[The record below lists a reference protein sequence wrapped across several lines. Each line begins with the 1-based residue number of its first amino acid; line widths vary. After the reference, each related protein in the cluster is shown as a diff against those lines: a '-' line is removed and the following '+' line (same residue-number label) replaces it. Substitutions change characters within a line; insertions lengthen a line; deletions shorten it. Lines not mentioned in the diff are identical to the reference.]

1 MTVKTLSKDRA
12 VEAACILF
20 ELNTDPQQIMRMATE
35 AGLME
40 QGIDKDILCRQWYAF
55 VHAAVV
61 AGLMVH
67 APNSVLVDYLRST
80 SALLK
85 KHGIPKKDVKSFVD
99 NDFSPYMELLGKE
112 EQQQC
117 PQIFFQKV
125 CHSENMQAVPS
136 HTLAC
141 VAGTMALLLST
152 IADKLEQYDMQSV

>member
-1 MTVKTLSKDRA
+1 MTAKTLSKDRA

-20 ELNTDPQQIMRMATE
+20 ELNTDPQQIMRMGTE

-40 QGIDKDILCRQWYAF
+40 HGIDTDMLCRQWCAF
-55 VHAAVV
+55 VHAAIT

-67 APNSVLVDYLRST
+67 APNSVLVDYLRCT

-85 KHGIPKKDVKSFVD
+85 KHGIPKKEVKVFVD

-125 CHSENMQAVPS
+125 CHIENMEEVPPHS
-136 HTLAC
+136 LAC
-141 VAGTMALLLST
+141 VAGTMALLLSIVT
-152 IADKLEQYDMQSV
+152 DKLEQYDMQSV